1 MDPDYWSVEAILAE
15 GQRLPCV
22 FQVDVPGLG
31 HLEESGEV
39 DMHKNTRIELVY
51 WMAHLLAVYDI
62 VTIQQPRAYGA
73 RVRSALEASASSVQ
87 LRSLLPYWYAL
98 AVRLARLLASE
109 DLQAL
114 LSKVRRLAHQT
125 YIGRLARI
133 YELAILL
140 SPGGDGRVSGD
151 ASLSMEMQNFL
162 QGLDES
168 EALLLQAGQVSTRT
182 MQEYLTGSD

>member
-1 MDPDYWSVEAILAE
+1 M
-15 GQRLPCV
+15 
-22 FQVDVPGLG
+22 
-31 HLEESGEV
+31 
-39 DMHKNTRIELVY
+39 
-51 WMAHLLAVYDI
+51 
-62 VTIQQPRAYGA
+62 
-73 RVRSALEASASSVQ
+73 Q

-125 YIGRLARI
+125 YVGRLARI

-140 SPGGDGRVSGD
+140 SPGGDGRAQSSD

>member
-1 MDPDYWSVEAILAE
+1 M
-15 GQRLPCV
+15 
-22 FQVDVPGLG
+22 
-31 HLEESGEV
+31 
-39 DMHKNTRIELVY
+39 
-51 WMAHLLAVYDI
+51 
-62 VTIQQPRAYGA
+62 
-73 RVRSALEASASSVQ
+73 SVQ